1 MRTHSVQTLCSK
13 SDSYKHSHYLQIPNG
28 TSRLLCYLAPRFGK
42 FDETTWYG
50 LQGNLKYNFSE
61 LNPYGTYPLTM
72 EHVRRAGP
80 RVEAHGEPF
89 NWAGWTRIVER
100 HGGHI
105 PMRIRALREGTTVPT
120 GTATMTCESTDP
132 ELAWVADFFE
142 APLERVW
149 YPSTVATQ
157 GRAIKRVIRQ
167 WLRET
172 SDLVEEVIN
181 FKLHDFGAR
190 GVSSG
195 ESAAIG
201 DSAHLVYFEGTDT
214 MEGLDYVTDYYNHPG
229 VAGFSIPAM
238 EHLTVTIWGK
248 EMEYKAYENMLDK
261 FTSPGAAAQK
271 FPFIACVSDSY
282 DIDNAVENIWSKKL
296 RQKVM
301 DCGSTIV
308 IRPDSGEPKASVVG
322 TLRRLEKGFGT
333 VTNSKG
339 YKVLKNVAVI
349 QGDGINFES
358 IDDILTGVAK
368 AGFSTSNVAFGSGGA
383 LLQKVHRDLQGY
395 AYKGSD
401 ATINGDHVAFNK
413 DPITDPHKAS
423 EAGWIDTICLEGKY
437 KTVVN
442 PDRKPHPDSAMVTIW
457 EDGKLLVD
465 DNFTDIRKR
474 AAVGL

>member
-1 MRTHSVQTLCSK
+1 MSVQTLCSK
-13 SDSYKHSHYLQIPNG
+13 SDSYKHSHYLQLPDG
-28 TSRLLCYLAPRFGK
+28 TTRLCCYLAPRFGK
-42 FDETTWYG
+42 FEETTWYG
-50 LQGNLKYNFSE
+50 LQGILKHTFSS
-61 LNPYGTYPLTM
+61 LNPYGIYPLTM
-72 EHVRRAGP
+72 EHIRRSGP

-89 NWAGWTRIVER
+89 NWAGWERIVKV

-149 YPSTVATQ
+149 YPSTIATQ

-172 SDLVEEVIN
+172 SDLVEEIIN

-201 DSAHLVYFEGTDT
+201 DAAHLVYFQGTDT
-214 MEGLDYVTDYYNHPG
+214 MEGLDYVTDFYNFDG
-229 VAGFSIPAM
+229 VAGYSIPAM

-261 FTSPGAAAQK
+261 FTSPGVAQQK
-271 FPFIACVSDSY
+271 YPFIACVSDSY

-296 RQKVM
+296 RQKVVN
-301 DCGSTIV
+301 CGSTIV
-308 IRPDSGEPKASVVG
+308 VRPDSGDPQTSVIS
-322 TLRRLEKGFGT
+322 TLRKLETGFGVVKNT
-333 VTNSKG
+333 KG
-339 YKVLKNVAVI
+339 YKVLNNVAVI
-349 QGDGINFES
+349 QGDGINYES
-358 IDDILTGVAK
+358 ICEILEAVAR
-368 AGFSTSNVAFGSGGA
+368 AGFSTSNLAFGSGGA
-383 LLQKVHRDLQGY
+383 LLQKVNRDLQGF

-401 ATINGDHVAFNK
+401 ATINGENVAFNK
-413 DPITDPHKAS
+413 APITDLHKAS
-423 EAGWIDTICLEGKY
+423 EAGWIDTILLDGHY
-437 KTVVN
+437 KTVSRES
-442 PDRKPHPDSAMVTIW
+442 RKPSPQTAMETIW
-457 EDGKLLVD
+457 ENGKLLVD
-465 DNFTDIRKR
+465 DNFVDVRKR
-474 AAVGL
+474 AEVGL